1 MFFELHKTL
10 SLEGSNMGKN
20 WKSVWEKS
28 KSCQN
33 WIRAMISNP
42 SWAVEARNK
51 GLSKPENV
59 PGWRVLRPYYSIA
72 TGPLY
77 HILSIWIAW
86 AIYYQWWRWRRKTKG
101 RVSPNLL
108 LHNWVVEGRCVSCST
123 TDLEALV
130 NQTRLLCSGVP
141 DGASA
146 LLWCTRWV
154 PRAGPAYLRPPLALH
169 SIRRQTPQC
178 TNAQIDKYFDR
189 YYSNIKHKFKC
200 LPWNYCQESVLELGR

>member
-1 MFFELHKTL
+1 MFFELQKTIC
-10 SLEGSNMGKN
+10 LEGQNMTYFHKVDSSLDTVLVVHDQENQFGKSPKAAKIEFEQ
-20 WKSVWEKS
+20 WYPILAEHWRRETRRWE
-28 KSCQN
+28 
-33 WIRAMISNP
+33 NP
-42 SWAVEARNK
+42 KMCLAE
-51 GLSKPENV
+51 E
-59 PGWRVLRPYYSIA
+59 YQ
-72 TGPLY
+72 GPT
-77 HILSIWIAW
+77 ITITQGPCIVN
-86 AIYYQWWRWRRKTKG
+86 YQWWWWRRKTKG

-189 YYSNIKHKFKC
+189 CYSNIKT
-200 LPWNYCQESVLELGR
+200 V